1 VPPPLARAIA
11 TEIGRALRY
20 APRQQEDFIPLGD
33 PELLRLG
40 MSEAAKYFDVPIT
53 IGKRDRKS
61 GTKKRKQ
68 HEIEAELGR
77 VFPFE
82 EPMPVNF

>member
-1 VPPPLARAIA
+1 
-11 TEIGRALRY
+11 
-20 APRQQEDFIPLGD
+20 
-33 PELLRLG
+33 
-40 MSEAAKYFDVPIT
+40 MSEAAKYFDVPIA

>member
-1 VPPPLARAIA
+1 
-11 TEIGRALRY
+11 
-20 APRQQEDFIPLGD
+20 
-33 PELLRLG
+33 
-40 MSEAAKYFDVPIT
+40 MSEAAKYFDVPIA

-68 HEIEAELGR
+68 YEIEAELER